1 VGSSRPASFEQ
12 ELRDLAAKRGVEANV
27 KFVAWV
33 PYEEKERLSA
43 QASMGIITYLPY
55 PNNTSCLPNKLFDY
69 MLMGLPVV
77 ASNFPLYRDVVETH
91 RCGLTVDPARPQEIA
106 RAMAYLIDHPQEAR
120 QMGENGRRAVLEKY
134 NWERESRRLLQIYD
148 TVLQTEGDN

>member
-1 VGSSRPASFEQ
+1 VGSSTPASFEH
-12 ELRDLAAKRGVEANV
+12 ELRDLARKLGVEANV

-69 MLMGLPVV
+69 MLMSLPVV
-77 ASNFPLYRDVVETH
+77 VSNFPLYRDVVQTH
-91 RCGLTVDPARPQEIA
+91 QCGLTVDPAQPPEIA
-106 RAMAYLIDHPQEAR
+106 RAIVYLIEHPREAQ
-120 QMGENGRRAVLEKY
+120 QMGANGRRAVLEEY
-134 NWERESRRLLQIYD
+134 NWEKESQRLLQIYD
-148 TVLQTEGDN
+148 TVLQTGGDC